1 MSVVNRDENQ
11 QQTQPTCDAGS
22 GNRTW
27 GTAVGGECSH
37 HCAIPTPQIEEK
49 WRQQIIAVAEHE
61 FSNIGGIFTFT
72 GIV

>member
-1 MSVVNRDENQ
+1 MNFLIIVRA
-11 QQTQPTCDAGS
+11 TGI
-22 GNRTW
+22 
-27 GTAVGGECSH
+27 H
-37 HCAIPTPQIEEK
+37 AIITSYSCVTSMDLTVCPKQIAEK